1 MNKVI
6 VNTILVTLT
15 AILISSCATTPVV
28 QVPQPWTRSMGDPQ
42 LIESNTNIYLNV
54 IGEEKHLLLD
64 NSLIDR
70 NIHSIIEN
78 QLIRRNFS
86 ITENAQNA
94 DYTLTVNYSSRDVQV
109 MRTAITTYQSA
120 SQQNYSRT
128 GTGILAA
135 LAVGAQASQ
144 SETASKA
151 ETSSHTAY
159 QHSLGLSFSN
169 MEDEVI
175 WTGES
180 TWESGNVDIL
190 GRIQVVSQI
199 LLSNLPGYGEVI
211 PRIPAVNSNKEQ
223 NYYRLYISGNRFV
236 GPALPYTIIFNPS
249 SKGALI
255 GSNSPRINDENV
267 SLQGVSDTR
276 ILHAVIDLIQTVEFA
291 VPQNPDYSNPISS
304 EQWNRVKLGGTYY
317 LGDDNQASNILVEL
331 RGSRDGY
338 TIIDAS
344 VVNQTAYN
352 EFLDELNDWQNAL
365 REYYD
370 VFE

>member
-6 VNTILVTLT
+6 VNTILITLT
-15 AILISSCATTPVV
+15 TILLSSCATTPIV

-94 DYTLTVNYSSRDVQV
+94 DYTLAVNYSSKDVQV
-109 MRTAITTYQSA
+109 MRTAIATYQSA

-151 ETSSHTAY
+151 ETTSYTAY
-159 QHSLGLSFSN
+159 RHTLGLSISN
-169 MEDEVI
+169 MKDEVI

-190 GRIQVVSQI
+190 GRIQTVSQI

-211 PRIPAVNSNKEQ
+211 PRVPAVNSSKEQ
-223 NYYRLYISGNRFV
+223 NYYRLYISGNRFA
-236 GPALPYTIIFNPS
+236 GPALPYSINFDGSVS
-249 SKGALI
+249 SR
-255 GSNSPRINDENV
+255 SVSQNVRI
-267 SLQGVSDTR
+267 QGVSDPR
-276 ILHAVIDLIQTVEFA
+276 ILDAVIDLIQTAEYA
-291 VPQNPDYSNPISS
+291 VPRNPDYDDPISAQ
-304 EQWNRVKLGGTYY
+304 QWNRVKLGGKYY
-317 LGDDNQASNILVEL
+317 LGNDNQTSNILVEL

-338 TIIDAS
+338 TIRDAS

-352 EFLDELNDWQNAL
+352 EFLDELSEWQNAL
-365 REYYD
+365 WEYYD

>member
-190 GRIQVVSQI
+190 GRIQVV
-199 LLSNLPGYGEVI
+199 
-211 PRIPAVNSNKEQ
+211 
-223 NYYRLYISGNRFV
+223 
-236 GPALPYTIIFNPS
+236 
-249 SKGALI
+249 
-255 GSNSPRINDENV
+255 
-267 SLQGVSDTR
+267 
-276 ILHAVIDLIQTVEFA
+276 
-291 VPQNPDYSNPISS
+291 
-304 EQWNRVKLGGTYY
+304 
-317 LGDDNQASNILVEL
+317 
-331 RGSRDGY
+331 
-338 TIIDAS
+338 
-344 VVNQTAYN
+344 
-352 EFLDELNDWQNAL
+352 
-365 REYYD
+365 
-370 VFE
+370 